1 MPEPESAAPNAR
13 QNAMPNAMP
22 NTMPPEL
29 LSLLQNEDTLRML
42 RQTADGLGLGG
53 QLEGA
58 LQGTLQDALQ
68 GTLQG
73 ALQTP
78 SSSAAPPPEEKP
90 ERDAGLNPE
99 MLKMVSA
106 LMQAMRLSGKGS
118 PETSFL
124 KSLKPL
130 LRPEKSAKIDQALQ
144 MIQLMG
150 IMNALGKN
158 GIPGLSAPTD
168 P

>member
-1 MPEPESAAPNAR
+1 MPEPESATPNAR
-13 QNAMPNAMP
+13 QNA
-22 NTMPPEL
+22 MPPEL

-58 LQGTLQDALQ
+58 LQGALHP
-68 GTLQG
+68 
-73 ALQTP
+73 P

-90 ERDAGLNPE
+90 ESDAGLNPE

>member
-13 QNAMPNAMP
+13 QNAMPNATPNTMP

-58 LQGTLQDALQ
+58 LQGTLQ
-68 GTLQG
+68 G

-99 MLKMVSA
+99 MLRMVSA

>member
-13 QNAMPNAMP
+13 QNAMPNTMP

-58 LQGTLQDALQ
+58 LQGTLQ
-68 GTLQG
+68 GTLQPP
-73 ALQTP
+73 A
-78 SSSAAPPPEEKP
+78 SSAAPPPEEKP

-106 LMQAMRLSGKGS
+106 LMQAMRLSGKDS

>member
-13 QNAMPNAMP
+13 QNAMPNTMP

-58 LQGTLQDALQ
+58 LQGALQ

-73 ALQTP
+73 ALQPP

-106 LMQAMRLSGKGS
+106 LMQAMRLSGKDS

>member
-1 MPEPESAAPNAR
+1 MEESFEAMKARYIKEMERMRPPAP
-13 QNAMPNAMP
+13 
-22 NTMPPEL
+22 
-29 LSLLQNEDTLRML
+29 LS
-42 RQTADGLGLGG
+42 
-53 QLEGA
+53 
-58 LQGTLQDALQ
+58 
-68 GTLQG
+68 
-73 ALQTP
+73 
-78 SSSAAPPPEEKP
+78 PPEEKP
-90 ERDAGLNPE
+90 ERDTGLNPE

-106 LMQAMRLSGKGS
+106 LMQAMRLSGKDS

>member
-13 QNAMPNAMP
+13 QNAMPNTMP

-58 LQGTLQDALQ
+58 LQGALQ
-68 GTLQG
+68 P
-73 ALQTP
+73 P

>member
-13 QNAMPNAMP
+13 QNAMPNTMP

-58 LQGTLQDALQ
+58 LQGTLQ
-68 GTLQG
+68 GTLKP
-73 ALQTP
+73 P

-106 LMQAMRLSGKGS
+106 LMQAMRLSGKDS
-118 PETSFL
+118 PETRFL

>member
-13 QNAMPNAMP
+13 QNAMP

-58 LQGTLQDALQ
+58 LQGALQ
-68 GTLQG
+68 P
-73 ALQTP
+73 P

>member
-13 QNAMPNAMP
+13 QNAMPNATP

-53 QLEGA
+53 QLEG
-58 LQGTLQDALQ
+58 ALQ

>member
-13 QNAMPNAMP
+13 QNAMPNTMP

-29 LSLLQNEDTLRML
+29 LSLLQNEYTLRML

-58 LQGTLQDALQ
+58 LQGTLQ
-68 GTLQG
+68 GTLQP
-73 ALQTP
+73 P

-106 LMQAMRLSGKGS
+106 LMQAMRLSGKDS

>member
-1 MPEPESAAPNAR
+1 MPEPESAAPTAR
-13 QNAMPNAMP
+13 QNAMPNTMP

-58 LQGTLQDALQ
+58 LQGTLQ
-68 GTLQG
+68 G
-73 ALQTP
+73 ALQPP

-106 LMQAMRLSGKGS
+106 LMQAMRLSGKDS

>member
-13 QNAMPNAMP
+13 QNAMP

-58 LQGTLQDALQ
+58 LQGTLQ
-68 GTLQG
+68 GT
-73 ALQTP
+73 LQTP

-106 LMQAMRLSGKGS
+106 LMQTMRLSGKGS

>member
-13 QNAMPNAMP
+13 QNAMPNATP
-22 NTMPPEL
+22 NTAPNTLPPEL

-58 LQGTLQDALQ
+58 
-68 GTLQG
+68 LQG

-106 LMQAMRLSGKGS
+106 LMQAMRLSGKDS

>member
-13 QNAMPNAMP
+13 QNAMPNTMP

-53 QLEGA
+53 QLEG
-58 LQGTLQDALQ
+58 ALQ

>member
-13 QNAMPNAMP
+13 QNAML

-58 LQGTLQDALQ
+58 LQGALQ
-68 GTLQG
+68 P
-73 ALQTP
+73 P

>member
-13 QNAMPNAMP
+13 QNAMPNTMP

-58 LQGTLQDALQ
+58 LQGTLQ
-68 GTLQG
+68 G
-73 ALQTP
+73 ALQPP
-78 SSSAAPPPEEKP
+78 SSSAAPPPEKKP

-106 LMQAMRLSGKGS
+106 LMQAMRLSGKDS

>member
-13 QNAMPNAMP
+13 QNAMPNTMP

-58 LQGTLQDALQ
+58 LQGTLQ
-68 GTLQG
+68 GT
-73 ALQTP
+73 LQTP

-106 LMQAMRLSGKGS
+106 LMQAMQLSGKDS
-118 PETSFL
+118 PEASFL

>member
-13 QNAMPNAMP
+13 QNAMPNTMP

-58 LQGTLQDALQ
+58 LQGTLQ
-68 GTLQG
+68 G
-73 ALQTP
+73 ALQPP

-106 LMQAMRLSGKGS
+106 LMQAMRLSGKDS

>member
-13 QNAMPNAMP
+13 QNAMPNTMP

-58 LQGTLQDALQ
+58 LQGTLQ
-68 GTLQG
+68 GTLQP
-73 ALQTP
+73 P
-78 SSSAAPPPEEKP
+78 SSSSAPPPEEKP

-106 LMQAMRLSGKGS
+106 LMQAMRLSGKDS

>member
-58 LQGTLQDALQ
+58 LQGTLQ
-68 GTLQG
+68 G

-78 SSSAAPPPEEKP
+78 SSSAVPPPEEKP

-158 GIPGLSAPTD
+158 GIPGLSAPID

>member
-13 QNAMPNAMP
+13 QNAMPNATP

-58 LQGTLQDALQ
+58 LQG
-68 GTLQG
+68 

-99 MLKMVSA
+99 MLRMVSA

>member
-13 QNAMPNAMP
+13 QNAMPNTMP

-58 LQGTLQDALQ
+58 LQGTLQ
-68 GTLQG
+68 G
-73 ALQTP
+73 ALQPP

-90 ERDAGLNPE
+90 ERDTGLNPE

-106 LMQAMRLSGKGS
+106 LMQAMRLSGKSS

>member
-13 QNAMPNAMP
+13 QNAMPNTMP
-22 NTMPPEL
+22 NAMPPEL

-58 LQGTLQDALQ
+58 LQG
-68 GTLQG
+68 

-90 ERDAGLNPE
+90 ESDAGLNPE

>member
-13 QNAMPNAMP
+13 QNAMPNTMP

-58 LQGTLQDALQ
+58 LQGGLQ
-68 GTLQG
+68 GG
-73 ALQTP
+73 LQTP

>member
-1 MPEPESAAPNAR
+1 MPEPENVL
-13 QNAMPNAMP
+13 
-22 NTMPPEL
+22 PPEL
-29 LSLLQNEDTLRML
+29 MSILQNEDTLRML

-58 LQGTLQDALQ
+58 LQGTLQP
-68 GTLQG
+68 
-73 ALQTP
+73 P

-99 MLKMVSA
+99 MLKMVST

>member
-1 MPEPESAAPNAR
+1 MPEPENAL
-13 QNAMPNAMP
+13 
-22 NTMPPEL
+22 PPEL
-29 LSLLQNEDTLRML
+29 MSILQNEDTLRML

-58 LQGTLQDALQ
+58 LQGALQ
-68 GTLQG
+68 PL
-73 ALQTP
+73 

-90 ERDAGLNPE
+90 ESDAGLNPE

>member
-13 QNAMPNAMP
+13 QNAMP

-58 LQGTLQDALQ
+58 LQGTLQ
-68 GTLQG
+68 
-73 ALQTP
+73 TP

-106 LMQAMRLSGKGS
+106 LMQAMRLSGKDS
-118 PETSFL
+118 PETRFL

>member
-13 QNAMPNAMP
+13 QNAMPNAMPNATP

-58 LQGTLQDALQ
+58 LQGTLQ
-68 GTLQG
+68 G

-78 SSSAAPPPEEKP
+78 SSSAAPPPEEKL

>member
-13 QNAMPNAMP
+13 QNAMPNATP

-58 LQGTLQDALQ
+58 
-68 GTLQG
+68 LQG

>member
-13 QNAMPNAMP
+13 QNAMP

-58 LQGTLQDALQ
+58 LQGTLQGGLQ
-68 GTLQG
+68 GGLQP
-73 ALQTP
+73 P

-106 LMQAMRLSGKGS
+106 LMQTMRLSGKDS

>member
-1 MPEPESAAPNAR
+1 MPAPESAT
-13 QNAMPNAMP
+13 PNAMP
-22 NTMPPEL
+22 PEL
-29 LSLLQNEDTLRML
+29 VSLLQNEDTLRML

-58 LQGTLQDALQ
+58 LQG
-68 GTLQG
+68 

-90 ERDAGLNPE
+90 ESDAGLNPE

>member
-13 QNAMPNAMP
+13 QNAMP

-58 LQGTLQDALQ
+58 LQGTLQP
-68 GTLQG
+68 
-73 ALQTP
+73 P

-106 LMQAMRLSGKGS
+106 LMQAMRLSGKNS

>member
-13 QNAMPNAMP
+13 QNAMPNTMP

-58 LQGTLQDALQ
+58 LQGTLQ
-68 GTLQG
+68 GTLQP
-73 ALQTP
+73 P

-106 LMQAMRLSGKGS
+106 LMQAMRLSGKDS

>member
-13 QNAMPNAMP
+13 QNAMPNTMP

-58 LQGTLQDALQ
+58 LQG
-68 GTLQG
+68 GLQG

-106 LMQAMRLSGKGS
+106 LMQAMRLSGKDS

>member
-13 QNAMPNAMP
+13 QNAMPNATP
-22 NTMPPEL
+22 NAMPPEL

-53 QLEGA
+53 QLEG
-58 LQGTLQDALQ
+58 ALQ

-106 LMQAMRLSGKGS
+106 LMQAMRLSRKDS

>member
-13 QNAMPNAMP
+13 QNAMPNTMP

-58 LQGTLQDALQ
+58 LQSG
-68 GTLQG
+68 LQG

>member
-13 QNAMPNAMP
+13 QNAMPNTMP

-58 LQGTLQDALQ
+58 LQGTLQ
-68 GTLQG
+68 GT
-73 ALQTP
+73 LQTP

-106 LMQAMRLSGKGS
+106 LMQAMRLSGKDS

>member
-1 MPEPESAAPNAR
+1 
-13 QNAMPNAMP
+13 
-22 NTMPPEL
+22 
-29 LSLLQNEDTLRML
+29 ML

-58 LQGTLQDALQ
+58 LQGTLQ
-68 GTLQG
+68 G
-73 ALQTP
+73 ALQPP

-106 LMQAMRLSGKGS
+106 LMQAMRLSGKDS
-118 PETSFL
+118 PETRFL

>member
-13 QNAMPNAMP
+13 QNAMPNTMP

-53 QLEGA
+53 QLEGP
-58 LQGTLQDALQ
+58 LQ

-73 ALQTP
+73 GLQGGLQTP

-106 LMQAMRLSGKGS
+106 LMQTMRLSGKDS

>member
-1 MPEPESAAPNAR
+1 MTEPESAAPNAR
-13 QNAMPNAMP
+13 QNAMPNTMP

-58 LQGTLQDALQ
+58 LQGTLQ
-68 GTLQG
+68 G
-73 ALQTP
+73 ALQPP

-106 LMQAMRLSGKGS
+106 LMQAMRLSGKDS